1 MSYTLQFGQVAGY
14 VPDLIAGAWVSL
26 QLAFVAFVFG
36 MLIGLVNAATLHFAR
51 GWRTWTS
58 KAYVTFFLNT
68 PLLVQ
73 IFFIYFALPDIAGI
87 LLDSWTAALI
97 GLSLNVGAYLTE
109 IQRAG
114 FASVQRAE
122 VEAAEAMGFSLPQT
136 IRYVIFP
143 HICKVLFPPLSNQ
156 YILLVMSTSICAIIG
171 VEELTGRTLNANA
184 VTFRSFEL
192 FIIAAGLYVALTVI
206 ASAML
211 VWAGRRLF
219 RVEAKVF

>member
-1 MSYTLQFGQVAGY
+1 MSYTLQFGQVVGY
-14 VPDLIAGAWVSL
+14 IPDLIAGAWVSL
-26 QLAFVAFVFG
+26 QLAMLAFVIG
-36 MLIGLVNAATLHFAR
+36 MAIGLVNAATLHFGR
-51 GWRTWTS
+51 GWVTWPS

-68 PLLVQ
+68 PILVQ
-73 IFFIYFALPDIAGI
+73 IFFVYFALPDIAGI
-87 LLDSWTAALI
+87 VLSSYAAAVI

-122 VEAAEAMGFSLPQT
+122 VEAAEAMGFNLVQT

-156 YILLVMSTSICAIIG
+156 YILLVMTTSICAIIG

-184 VTFRSFEL
+184 VTFRAFEL
-192 FIIAAGLYVALTVI
+192 FAITAGLYVVVTII

-211 VWAGRRLF
+211 VYAGRRLF

>member
-1 MSYTLQFGQVAGY
+1 MSYTLQFGQVFRY

-36 MLIGLVNAATLHFAR
+36 MTIGLVNASILHFAR
-51 GWRTWTS
+51 GWRTWPT

-73 IFFIYFALPDIAGI
+73 IFFIYFALPDVAGI

-122 VEAAEAMGFSLPQT
+122 VEAAEAMGFSRPQT
-136 IRYVIFP
+136 IRWVIFP

-184 VTFRSFEL
+184 VTFRAFEL
-192 FIIAAGLYVALTVI
+192 FAIAAGLYVLITIV

-211 VWAGRRLF
+211 VFAGRRLF
-219 RVEAKVF
+219 RVDAKVF

>member
-1 MSYTLQFGQVAGY
+1 MSYTLQFGQVFPY

-36 MLIGLVNAATLHFAR
+36 MTIGLVNAAIMHFAR
-51 GWRTWTS
+51 GWRTWPS

-73 IFFIYFALPDIAGI
+73 IFFIYFALPDVAGI
-87 LLDSWTAALI
+87 LLDSYTAALI

-114 FASVQRAE
+114 FASVQREE

-156 YILLVMSTSICAIIG
+156 YILLVMSTSLCAIIG

-184 VTFRSFEL
+184 VTFRAFEL
-192 FIIAAGLYVALTVI
+192 FAIAAGLYIVI
-206 ASAML
+206 TIVASAML
-211 VWAGRRLF
+211 VFAGRKLF
-219 RVEAKVF
+219 RVDAKVF